1 MDSLVR
7 RLEGGLTTLAKAQE
21 DTEALKIELA
31 MKNEII
37 AEKTIVVNEMID
49 DITKKSNVASI
60 QQKDAA
66 EKEEYLSKESVVIAR
81 EEAEANKA
89 EAEAIPALEAAKEAL
104 KNV

>member
-1 MDSLVR
+1 
-7 RLEGGLTTLAKAQE
+7 
-21 DTEALKIELA
+21 

-60 QQKDAA
+60 QQKEAS

-81 EEAEANKA
+81 EEAEAKI
-89 EAEAIPALEAAKEAL
+89 EALEEEKRF
-104 KNV
+104 

>member
-1 MDSLVR
+1 
-7 RLEGGLTTLAKAQE
+7 
-21 DTEALKIELA
+21 

-49 DITKKSNVASI
+49 DITKKSNVASV
-60 QQKDAA
+60 QQKEAA
-66 EKEEYLSKESVVIAR
+66 DKEEYLSKESVVIAR

-104 KNV
+104 KFVQAAQITEIRNLASPPVAI